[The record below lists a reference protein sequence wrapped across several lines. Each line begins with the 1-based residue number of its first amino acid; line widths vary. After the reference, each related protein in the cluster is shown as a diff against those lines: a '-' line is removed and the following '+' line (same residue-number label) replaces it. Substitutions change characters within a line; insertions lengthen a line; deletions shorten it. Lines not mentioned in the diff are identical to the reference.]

1 MDKINIIKRIVAV
14 ILVLAMVIP
23 MGLSILFYFFR

>member
-14 ILVLAMVIP
+14 ILVLAMVRR